1 MHRVRSRVAHSSD
14 SHILDLFV
22 RTELRR
28 RWQVELNI
36 MMGLVCTHN
45 INGVD
50 DDGVWAHRSGEY
62 VSGGVMFIWPLV
74 WEEWPWRRWFGGRHL
89 R

>member
-22 RTELRR
+22 CTELRR
-28 RWQVELNI
+28 RWQVELNM

-89 R
+89 